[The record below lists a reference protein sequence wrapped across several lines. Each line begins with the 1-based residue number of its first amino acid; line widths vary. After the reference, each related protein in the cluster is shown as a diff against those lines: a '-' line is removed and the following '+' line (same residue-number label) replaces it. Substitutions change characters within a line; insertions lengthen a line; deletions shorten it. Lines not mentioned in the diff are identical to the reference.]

1 MLEEGFAHP
10 MGEEGAAKW
19 KNVKQNQQALKVCV
33 PHMVEV
39 EDVERR
45 AVINWIAAEASV
57 YAMVADDDARFL
69 IVTKELEEAADCVYH
84 TMEVRNAKLLNVK
97 PLQGGLKA
105 FAFLMEADTNR
116 KS

>member
-33 PHMVEV
+33 PHMGKFLLKKTEPVLNCTEFSSSNSVEV

-84 TMEVRNAKLLNVK
+84 TMVVRMQNC
-97 PLQGGLKA
+97 
-105 FAFLMEADTNR
+105 
-116 KS
+116 